1 LSTDSL
7 IGTIVADSYRIER
20 LLGKGGM
27 GEVYLAKH
35 IRLPRQVAIKFL
47 HKSAAA
53 EPEAFARFRREAE
66 ITSSLHHP
74 SILEVQDFNQLP
86 DGTPY
91 LVMEY
96 LEGEDLDA
104 RLQRRGRLPLGETLA
119 IVKAVGAGLQAAH
132 KRQIVHRDLK
142 PGNVFLVLVE
152 QGDEVVEVP
161 KILDFGISKIRQAQ
175 TTAFKQTRDHQLLGT
190 PIYMSP
196 EQARGDNTSVDERTD
211 QWALAVIVYE
221 CLAGAPPFMADELT
235 GILVKIIA
243 ETPKPLQSLGVE
255 VPAATEQA
263 LLRALSKEREAR
275 FPSIAEFVKALGAST
290 VTIDAMPTPSTAAP
304 AAQESQSDR
313 RSSPSWRALPATV
326 DGPAALAP
334 AVAEASRKA
343 AVAGVMVAAEIPVE
357 APRAVPEE
365 GPSPPVITEPSAELA
380 TEPPAVQTVRRDSG
394 RDIHIQVGKRRPY
407 GLLAIPLLLAVLGGG
422 VYGVRLWLQQPATES
437 AEVAEQRRM
446 AEQILATD
454 KSPAGTEA
462 AIRMLLAVQQKQ
474 PGADVDLLLSQAY
487 ESKKDRGQALV
498 YLRAAVEHAQT
509 MTDRARYELALA
521 QLMTRQGNT
530 KEACQ
535 VLHMLKREVGQN
547 GGELV
552 TSAQLLAAAIGCDL
566 R

>member
-1 LSTDSL
+1 MSTDSL

-27 GEVYLAKH
+27 GAVYLAKH

-91 LVMEY
+91 LVMEF

-142 PGNVFLVLVE
+142 PGNIFLVRVE

-175 TTAFKQTRDHQLLGT
+175 TSALKQTRDHQLLGT

-221 CLAGAPPFMADELT
+221 CLAGAPPFLAGELT

-255 VPAATEQA
+255 VPAAIEQA

-290 VTIDAMPTPSTAAP
+290 VTIDAMPPPPTAAP
-304 AAQESQSDR
+304 AAQESQSER
-313 RSSPSWRALPATV
+313 RSSPNWRALPATV
-326 DGPAALAP
+326 DGPAAISP
-334 AVAEASRKA
+334 AVAEASRNA
-343 AVAGVMVAAEIPVE
+343 AGGGVMVAAEIPVE

-365 GPSPPVITEPSAELA
+365 GPSQPVITEPSAELA
-380 TEPPAVQTVRRDSG
+380 AEPPAVQTARRDSG
-394 RDIHIQVGKRRPY
+394 RDLQVGKRRPY

-422 VYGVRLWLQQPATES
+422 VYGVRLWRKLPATES

-454 KSPAGTEA
+454 KSPAGIEA

-474 PGADVDLLLSQAY
+474 PGADVELLLSQAY

-552 TSAQLLAAAIGCDL
+552 TSAQLLAAAIACDL